1 MAPQQSDSH
10 DPGVDV
16 ARRRSD
22 EGADAADA
30 PIPVEDG
37 HQIRVGTASWTD
49 PTMTAPGVF
58 YPDGVSS
65 AEDRLR
71 HYASRFSLV
80 EVDATYY
87 ALPQEAMSRR
97 WVERTPDGF
106 VFDVKAHAL
115 MTGQPTETR
124 RLPKPIREALP
135 EPLRE
140 KARLY
145 PKDLPPELAEEVWAG
160 FRRGI
165 EPLVGSG
172 KLGAVFLQ
180 FPRWVFPSNE
190 ARDHILQARERLGGL
205 PIAVEFRHGSWFN
218 EKNAERTLRFLTD
231 NAIPYVIVDEPQGFK
246 SSVPPVAATTS
257 PELAV
262 VRFHGRRAETW
273 EKRDV
278 PPSERF
284 RYLYDEDELADWIP
298 AVRDAAEKAKQTHVL
313 MNNCFSNYGTTN
325 ALEIARLLREL
336 EKRA

>member
-1 MAPQQSDSH
+1 MDPH
-10 DPGVDV
+10 DPGFEV
-16 ARRRSD
+16 AGRRA
-22 EGADAADA
+22 EGVAEAGAR
-30 PIPVEDG
+30 PIRVVDG
-37 HQIRVGTASWTD
+37 HEVRVGTASWTD
-49 PTMTAPGVF
+49 PTMTAAGVF
-58 YPDGVSS
+58 YPEGATS
-65 AEDRLR
+65 AEERLR
-71 HYASRFSLV
+71 YYASRFSVV

-87 ALPQEAMSRR
+87 ALPQEAMSAR
-97 WVERTPDGF
+97 WVERTPAGF
-106 VFDVKAHAL
+106 VFDIKAHAL
-115 MTGQPTETR
+115 MTGQPTETK

-135 EPLRE
+135 EALAG

-145 PKDLPPELAEEVWAG
+145 PKDLPAELTDELWAY

-165 EPLVGSG
+165 EPLVDSG

-190 ARDHILQARERLGGL
+190 TRDHILQARERLGGL

-273 EKRDV
+273 EAKDV
-278 PPSERF
+278 IPSERF
-284 RYLYDEDELADWIP
+284 RYLYDEDELADWVP
-298 AVRDAAEKAKQTHVL
+298 AVRDAAQKAKQTHVL

-325 ALEIARLLREL
+325 ALEIARLLKDIEQI
-336 EKRA
+336 A

>member
-1 MAPQQSDSH
+1 MNPH
-10 DPGVDV
+10 DPGADV
-16 ARRRSD
+16 AGRRGED
-22 EGADAADA
+22 VADAGSA
-30 PIPVEDG
+30 PIHLRGG

-49 PTMTAPGVF
+49 PTMTAAGVF
-58 YPDGVSS
+58 YPEGVSS
-65 AEDRLR
+65 AEERLR
-71 HYASRFSLV
+71 YYASRFSVV

-115 MTGQPTETR
+115 MTGQPTETK

-135 EPLRE
+135 EELNG
-140 KARLY
+140 KARIY
-145 PKDLPPELAEEVWAG
+145 PRDLPQEVNDEVWSY

-165 EPLVGSG
+165 EPLVEGG

-180 FPRWVFPSNE
+180 FPRWVFPSHE
-190 ARDHILQARERLGGL
+190 TRDHILQARERLGGL

-231 NAIPYVIVDEPQGFK
+231 SAIPYVIVDEPQGFK

-257 PELAV
+257 PDLAV

-273 EKRDV
+273 ERRDV
-278 PPSERF
+278 TPSERF
-284 RYLYDEDELADWIP
+284 RYLYDEDELADWVP
-298 AVRDAAEKAKQTHVL
+298 PVRDAARKAQQTHVL

-336 EKRA
+336 EDHD

>member
-1 MAPQQSDSH
+1 MDSH
-10 DPGVDV
+10 DPGAEV
-16 ARRRSD
+16 AGRRAAELAD
-22 EGADAADA
+22 EGSR
-30 PIPVEDG
+30 PIRLGDG
-37 HQIRVGTASWTD
+37 HEVRVGTASWTD
-49 PTMTAPGVF
+49 PTMTAAGVF
-58 YPDGVSS
+58 YPEGATS
-65 AEDRLR
+65 AEERLR
-71 HYASRFSLV
+71 YYAGRFSVV

-87 ALPQEAMSRR
+87 ALPQEAMSQR

-106 VFDVKAHAL
+106 VFDIKAHAL
-115 MTGQPTETR
+115 MTGQPTETK

-135 EPLRE
+135 EPLAE

-145 PKDLPPELAEEVWAG
+145 PKDLPPELVDEVWAY

-165 EPLVGSG
+165 DPLVESG

-190 ARDHILQARERLGGL
+190 TRDHILRARERLGGL

-257 PELAV
+257 PDLAV

-278 PPSERF
+278 QPPERF
-284 RYLYDEDELADWIP
+284 RYLYDEDELADWVP
-298 AVRDAAEKAKQTHVL
+298 AVRDTAQKARQTHVL

-336 EKRA
+336 EERD